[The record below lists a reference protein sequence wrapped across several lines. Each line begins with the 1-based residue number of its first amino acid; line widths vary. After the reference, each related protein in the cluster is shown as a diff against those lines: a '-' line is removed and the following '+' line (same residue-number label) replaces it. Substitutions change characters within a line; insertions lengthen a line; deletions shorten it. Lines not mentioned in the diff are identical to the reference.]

1 MSQTAEGQPME
12 APQNIV
18 TELKAKIESISVR
31 LYAVERKSD
40 LQDQQIFMLN
50 EKLSKIE
57 DNTTW
62 IKRTITGGII
72 TAICTGVIGGAIAIF
87 YTVLQN

>member
-1 MSQTAEGQPME
+1 MSQTVEEQPME
-12 APQNIV
+12 TPQNIV

-50 EKLSKIE
+50 EKLGKIE

-62 IKRTITGGII
+62 IKRTIMGGII

>member
-1 MSQTAEGQPME
+1 M
-12 APQNIV
+12 
-18 TELKAKIESISVR
+18 
-31 LYAVERKSD
+31 VERKSD

-62 IKRTITGGII
+62 IKRTITGGIV
-72 TAICTGVIGGAIAIF
+72 TAVCTGVIGGAIAIF